1 MKITLRED
9 SVELEGYVNAV
20 GRDSR
25 LMTDDWGFTF
35 REQMQPGVFARAL
48 NEREKAGKPIRILL
62 NHDSTR
68 ELGSTETNLVL
79 EEDSIGLHA
88 LCTITDPEVIDKA
101 RKNELVGWS
110 FGFYQLD
117 ANEEWGE
124 NGRRVIVTELDLDEV
139 SIIDTRALP
148 AYAGTSVHTRS
159 EDKPKPYRRADVA
172 DESQPEPEPAAEE
185 KPTAEEIK
193 RSLDIYSNQI
203 EILRRTAR

>member
-25 LMTDDWGFTF
+25 QMTDELGFSF
-35 REQMQPGVFARAL
+35 REQMQPGVFARSL

-68 ELGSTETNLVL
+68 ELGSTESNLVL

-117 ANEEWGE
+117 AKEEWGE

-159 EDKPKPYRRADVA
+159 EDKPKPYRRTDVA
-172 DESQPEPEPAAEE
+172 DETQTEPAAEE

-193 RSLDIYSNQI
+193 RSLDTYNSQI
-203 EILRRTAR
+203 EILRRSMR